1 MFVSFRYDSAAWKEK
16 RENAWI
22 LQKRKWNRQD
32 LKKLRNISELILLM
46 KSIVNSEYHEIRNE
60 KKQLNY
66 KNQVGSLGHEKR
78 LKLMREYSKESEEF
92 V

>member
-1 MFVSFRYDSAAWKEK
+1 
-16 RENAWI
+16 
-22 LQKRKWNRQD
+22 
-32 LKKLRNISELILLM
+32 M

-66 KNQVGSLGHEKR
+66 KNQVGSLGNEKR